1 MRGLAGPLKQT
12 RLGRA
17 LLGAAKR
24 RVIRNYVEFLPEP
37 TGARALVAYLAWPL
51 LPPPALRD
59 RIEYSN
65 RGLAQDIPRALNEL
79 GYSVDVVNFDNE
91 RWIPDRP
98 YDLMIGHGGANF
110 TRLTGLVG
118 TSTTKIYFAT
128 GTYWREANRRS
139 AERLADIARRTGYL
153 LPPERAVDGAEEA
166 ANRAADGIICL
177 GNEAA
182 AKTYG
187 SFSRVERVN
196 NAAFPVN
203 PPEHLL
209 DKDFVSARREF
220 LFFSGPGNVHKGLD
234 RLLEA
239 FEGTNLILHVCQ
251 RVSEPFARAF
261 GRYLSGHPNVAVHGV
276 LGMRS
281 PEYRALVRRCGWVV
295 HPTASEGQP
304 GSVIEC
310 MAHGLVPILPIEAN
324 IDLEDFGVPLPDCG
338 IPAIR
343 SVCADASCEE
353 PAGLRRRAERVLEAV
368 GTRYSPEAFRNAFK
382 QAVVSIRDQAGHLPQ
397 E

>member
-1 MRGLAGPLKQT
+1 MRDLARTLKHT
-12 RLGRA
+12 WLGSAVLR
-17 LLGAAKR
+17 AAKR
-24 RVIRNYVEFLPEP
+24 RVIRNYSEFLAEP

-51 LPPPALRD
+51 LPPAALRD
-59 RIEYSN
+59 RTEYSN

-91 RWIPDRP
+91 RWIPDRS
-98 YDLMIGHGGANF
+98 YDLTVGHGGANF
-110 TRLTGLVG
+110 TRLAGLVG
-118 TSTTKIYFAT
+118 TATTKIYFAT

-139 AERLADIARRTGYL
+139 AERLADLARRTGYL

-182 AKTYG
+182 ARTYA

-203 PPEHLL
+203 APEQLL
-209 DKDFVSARREF
+209 DKDFASARREF

-251 RVSEPFARAF
+251 RISKPFVRAF
-261 GRYLSGHPNVAVHGV
+261 GRYLNGHPNVAVHGV
-276 LGMRS
+276 LRMRA

-304 GSVIEC
+304 GSVVEC
-310 MAHGLVPILPIEAN
+310 MAHGLVPILSTEAN
-324 IDLEDFGVPLPDCG
+324 IDVDGFGVLLPDCDVSTV
-338 IPAIR
+338 R
-343 SVCADASCEE
+343 RVCVEASCEE
-353 PAGLRRRAERVLEAV
+353 PDILRRRTERVLEVV
-368 GTRYSPEAFRNAFK
+368 GTNYTPEAFRNAFK
-382 QAVVSIRDQAGHLPQ
+382 QAVVAIRDQVGLLAD